1 MTQWAMLQP
10 VTKARGLM
18 TVAYTVALDN
28 PH

>member
-10 VTKARGLM
+10 VTKPTGLM
-18 TVAYTVALDN
+18 TVAYTLALDN